1 MRAVNVHSP
10 TRPLRAAMCDRCG
23 RVVVWFDARETGA
36 WTCSGMT
43 WAELGIDQPRYTR
56 GADVEHQPTADQDAS
71 A

>member
-1 MRAVNVHSP
+1 
-10 TRPLRAAMCDRCG
+10 MCDRCG